1 MKNQNELHLEK
12 MLEVLRSLNLSQK
25 LLETAE
31 QYLLEGDTGLLAAF
45 PEQDLSEIK
54 EEDKKASIQEFASLI
69 KRNHLTEAL
78 RLFQIVYQIG
88 GPTCTN
94 IFPIRDFWYRTT
106 ESEFMKNIEAYQAV
120 SIYAEGFAYEKYRIN
135 RETVKTLLKLAGNS
149 KDVITQALDNWR
161 SEYNNGKMLVLSAYF
176 SILKE
181 EGLNSDS
188 VKTESKNGI
197 LSGITGVFKKKTA
210 TYPETSNERKQIK
223 EFEDSILLSIGGLLS
238 INEQE
243 NEKIQA
249 YIKADK
255 TGDKSLVEEAAQLF
269 RTYTMN
275 EYLLKLIAGC
285 INIHYD
291 LSPGLKSLLKLCA
304 YGNMEGTL
312 NAVKDVMNE
321 KDDQYFRG
329 IIKADLMLEGVPY
342 IIWCGKN
349 NLKEALNYE
358 IEHDFKAYEQAV
370 SQATLE
376 VNAVLMETLKIKSP
390 KQHER
395 LVESGVSELRR
406 KLAADI
412 LPAGNAKAAVEDF
425 LLHDGPV
432 DALYPFAK
440 ELESN
445 RGYYYSHASTKIDNY
460 KRTHGNDEF
469 YKRCLTYLSFR
480 ESGHFFEGN
489 FVKEGDGY
497 RLKEIKELFRLW
509 TDMGLAVMYQL
520 NTAGVIY
527 DCFYSETRRA
537 SFLKHAITIFSD
549 YLVRNEEEVLRAF
562 EMSGVTGRFIGIRTL
577 SLQPDRYKASL
588 LNAFS
593 DTSKQ
598 VTECLVTTFSQLERW
613 EKEVLNKLKS
623 KKSGERE
630 TALLILSKW
639 KKDYKAVIEEALE
652 IEKSKK
658 LQDLMRKLLCLDESA
673 DTGRNLTAEDY
684 VKELHKGGRKRGI
697 LWAYET
703 PFTVVHSQNGTD
715 ITEEYM
721 QAILLSYYNMEVP
734 GVNKEVL
741 ILTESLD
748 KKELALY
755 MNELFDK
762 WMDAG
767 AEVKKKWVLYAAAIH
782 GGADIVQ
789 KLHSNINQWPQNA
802 RGAIAAEAVKALAL
816 NDTPAALLIVDSIS
830 RKFKFKQ
837 IKTAAAEALSFAA
850 EQLGLTTEELADK
863 IVPDLGFNEEMQRI
877 FDYGERRFFVY
888 ITPSLEIEIQ
898 DENEKKMKNLPT
910 PGKKDDE
917 LKAQSAFEEFK
928 LLKKQIKT
936 VVANQK
942 LRLDLALSVERKWDR
957 AAWENLFVKN
967 PIMHQFAIGLIWGSY
982 EEDKLTNTFRYM
994 EDGSFNT
1001 EDEEEFQLPE
1011 TAKIGL
1017 VHPIELSNDSTLKW
1031 REQLKDYEVEQPIVQ
1046 LERKVFPITEE
1057 EKGKKC
1063 LERFGGLILNPMSL
1077 AGKLLGMG
1085 WYRGSVQ
1092 DAGGYYTFYRE
1103 DPSLLL
1109 GVELNFSGS
1118 FVGYEEEDVT
1128 VYDARFY
1135 EAGRI
1140 KRGSYVYD
1148 EVTEETAITL
1158 DKVPARYFSE
1168 INYQLEKATASSQ
1181 EKDENWKN
1189 KH

>member
-1 MKNQNELHLEK
+1 
-12 MLEVLRSLNLSQK
+12 MLEVLRILGLSQE

-31 QYLLEGDTGLLAAF
+31 KYLLEGEKELLGAF
-45 PEQDLSEIK
+45 PKQDLSKIK
-54 EEDKKASIQEFASLI
+54 EEEKKAFAQLFSSLI
-69 KRNHLTEAL
+69 KRNHLTEAV
-78 RLFQIVYQIG
+78 RLFQIAYQIG
-88 GPTCTN
+88 GPTSAN
-94 IFPIRDFWYRTT
+94 VFPIQDFWYRTE
-106 ESEFMKNIEAYQAV
+106 ESEFMKTIDAYQAV
-120 SIYAEGFAYEKYRIN
+120 SIYAEGFAYEKYRLH
-135 RETVKTLLKLAGNS
+135 RETVQTILKLAGNS
-149 KDVITQALDNWR
+149 KDVIEQALDNWR
-161 SEYNNGKMLVLSAYF
+161 SEYNNGKLLAFSAYF
-176 SILKE
+176 SLLR
-181 EGLNSDS
+181 EGASKNDEP
-188 VKTESKNGI
+188 VKTDGKNGI
-197 LSGITGVFKKKTA
+197 LSGIAGILKKKA
-210 TYPETSNERKQIK
+210 ENYPETSKEGQYIK
-223 EFEDSILLSIGGLLS
+223 EFEQSLLLSVDSLLPV
-238 INEQE
+238 NEQE
-243 NEKIQA
+243 NKKIQE

-255 TGDKSLVEEAAQLF
+255 EGDKSLKEEAAQLF
-269 RTYTMN
+269 RTYAMN

-312 NAVKDVMNE
+312 DAIHNLMKKNGVK
-321 KDDQYFRG
+321 YFNG
-329 IIKADLMLEGVPY
+329 QLKADLMLEAVPY

-349 NLKEALNYE
+349 DLKVALNYE
-358 IEHDFKAYEQAV
+358 IEHDFAAYEQAV
-370 SQATLE
+370 SQVSLE
-376 VNAVLMETLKIKSP
+376 TNAVMMETLKKKS
-390 KQHER
+390 QEQYER
-395 LVESGVSELRR
+395 LAANGVLELRR
-406 KLAADI
+406 KLTEDI
-412 LPAGNAKAAVEDF
+412 LPAGNAKAAVQDF
-425 LLHDGPV
+425 LLYDGPV
-432 DALYPFAK
+432 EALYPFVK
-440 ELESN
+440 EFENN
-445 RGYYYSHASTKIDNY
+445 RGYYYSHASAKMDNY
-460 KRTHGNDEF
+460 RRTHGKDEF
-469 YKRCLTYLSFR
+469 YKRCLTYLSFT
-480 ESGHFFEGN
+480 ESGYFFENN
-489 FVKEGDGY
+489 FVKENDGY
-497 RLKEIKELFRLW
+497 RSKEIEELFKDW
-509 TDMGLAVMYQL
+509 TDMGLAVVYQL
-520 NTAGVIY
+520 STAGVIY
-527 DCFYSETRRA
+527 DSFYSEKRKA
-537 SFLKHAITIFSD
+537 SFLGHVNNIFTD
-549 YLVRNEEEVLRAF
+549 YLERNEEEVLRAF
-562 EMSGVTGRFIGIRTL
+562 EMSNSTGRFIGIGTL
-577 SLQPDRYKASL
+577 SLHPDRYKVSL

-598 VTECLVTTFSQLERW
+598 VTERLVTTLSQLEKW
-613 EKEVLNKLKS
+613 EPEVLNKLKS

-630 TALLILSKW
+630 TALFILSKW
-639 KKDYKAVIEEALE
+639 NKDYKSVIEEALE
-652 IEKSKK
+652 TEKSKK
-658 LQDLMRKLLCLDESA
+658 LQDLMRKLLCIDESA
-673 DTGRNLTAEDY
+673 DTDRNLTVEDY

-703 PFTVVHSQNGTD
+703 PFTAVHSENGTEMA
-715 ITEEYM
+715 EEYM
-721 QAILLSYYNMEVP
+721 QAILLSYYNMNIP

-741 ILTESLD
+741 SLTEPLN

-767 AEVKKKWVLYAAAIH
+767 AEAKKKWVLYAAAIH

-816 NDTPAALLIVDSIS
+816 NDTPSALLIVDSIS

-898 DENEKKMKNLPT
+898 DESEKKIKNLPA

-917 LKAQSAFEEFK
+917 AKAQSAFEEFK

-942 LRLDLALSVERKWDR
+942 LRLDLALSVERKWDK
-957 AAWENLFVKN
+957 AAWESLFVKN
-967 PIMHQFAIGLIWGSY
+967 PIMHQFAIGLIWGTY

-1011 TAKIGL
+1011 AAKIGL
-1017 VHPIELSNDSTLKW
+1017 VHPIEFTPDSTLKW
-1031 REQLKDYEVEQPIVQ
+1031 KEQLKDYEVEQPIVQ
-1046 LERKVFPITEE
+1046 LERKVFPITDE

-1077 AGKLLGMG
+1077 SGKLLGMG

-1135 EAGRI
+1135 EAGSI

-1168 INYQLEKATASSQ
+1168 IIYQLEKATASSQ